1 LCIDLIGNENVTKIL
16 EDLEFGEI
24 EILYGNLISLALRL
38 IFSLYIYILLLLI
51 KFVISGFDNF
61 LNRLFNYSIG
71 PN

>member
-1 LCIDLIGNENVTKIL
+1 LYIDLIGNENVTKIP

-38 IFSLYIYILLLLI
+38 IFSLYILLLLI
-51 KFVISGFDNF
+51 KLVISGLDTF
-61 LNRLFNYSIG
+61 LNRLFNYSIS